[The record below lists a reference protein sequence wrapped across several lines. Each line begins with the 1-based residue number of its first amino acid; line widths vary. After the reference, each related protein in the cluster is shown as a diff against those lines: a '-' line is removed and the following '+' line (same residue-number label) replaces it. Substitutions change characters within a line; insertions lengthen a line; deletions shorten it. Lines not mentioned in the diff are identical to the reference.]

1 MLARRIGAE
10 GLRQRRPAYYL
21 ARLSLVTLMFLGGWK
36 AFFLIRI
43 VLVAAVTAAFL
54 AVTFGQAALVI
65 HAVLKAGPDFTGRV
79 AIVVQPNA

>member
-43 VLVAAVTAAFL
+43 VLVAAGDGRLPRRHVRPGRARDPYSP
-54 AVTFGQAALVI
+54 Q
-65 HAVLKAGPDFTGRV
+65 AGPDFTGRV